1 MVSAGLDNNV
11 TTSPAS
17 WRAVHDASEP
27 HLQKFPGHFAQLSS
41 VQKLLIVRVL
51 RPDRVMPAVRD
62 VVAEHMGDRFVS
74 PPPFQLSACYADS
87 SSTAPLVFVL
97 SAGSDPT
104 ATLLQFATERE
115 MDNRLHAIS
124 LGESTH
130 STRWPSSLTKFLYC
144 SSVHQCPSIFCL
156 FSSAVLCPCNTQ
168 HGCLRKSNNCTS
180 ICCRPRAGSKGSK
193 AH

>member
-1 MVSAGLDNNV
+1 MRYQMEMVSAGLDNNV
-11 TTSPAS
+11 ATSPAN
-17 WRAVHDASEP
+17 WRVVHDASEP
-27 HLQKFPGHFAQLSS
+27 HLQTFPAHFSRLSS

-74 PPPFQLSACYADS
+74 PPAFQLSACYADS

-104 ATLLQFATERE
+104 ATLLQFASERE

-124 LGESTH
+124 LGECTNI
-130 STRWPSSLTKFLYC
+130 
-144 SSVHQCPSIFCL
+144 V
-156 FSSAVLCPCNTQ
+156 CPCSRTILLNCICVQ
-168 HGCLRKSNNCTS
+168 QSASAILCVQFPLGCSMHQN
-180 ICCRPRAGSKGSK
+180 A
-193 AH
+193 A